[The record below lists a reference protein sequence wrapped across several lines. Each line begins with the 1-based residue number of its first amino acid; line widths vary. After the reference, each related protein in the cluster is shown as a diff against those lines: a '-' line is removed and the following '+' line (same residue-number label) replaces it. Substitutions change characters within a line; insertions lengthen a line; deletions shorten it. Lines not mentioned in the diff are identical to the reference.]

1 MARKRDGDQRR
12 RDLCD
17 AAIHVL
23 ADHGSRGLT
32 HANVDRYAEVADGT
46 TSYYYRTREALLR
59 GVGKRVGEIDV
70 ANLQSVCNEP
80 ADAEHPFLRLAQ
92 LTLLQAEGAGLAL
105 NRARHE
111 LLLGAAR
118 DPDLAAYSRQF
129 VGPITDM
136 THDAITRLRPGA
148 DNEDLRQAQATAVM
162 TFIAGVFARLV
173 GGDRSIRDPDELSST
188 LEALVVAIALR
199 DRDAG
204 TPRSS
209 GKNPQTLSRK
219 QIDTKR
225 STTPAQT
232 T

>member
-17 AAIHVL
+17 AAIQVL

-32 HANVDRYAEVADGT
+32 HANVDRYADVPDGT

-59 GVGKRVGEIDV
+59 GVGKRVAEIDV
-70 ANLQSVCNEP
+70 ANLQSVGDEP
-80 ADAEHPFLRLAQ
+80 ANAEHPFLRLAQ
-92 LTLLQAEGAGLAL
+92 LTLLQADGVGLAL

-129 VGPITDM
+129 VGPIIDM
-136 THDAITRLRPGA
+136 THDAITRLQPGA
-148 DNEDLRQAQATAVM
+148 DSEDLRQAQATAVM

-173 GGDRSIRDPDELSST
+173 GGDRSFRDAAELSST

-199 DRDAG
+199 DGDAAA
-204 TPRSS
+204 PRLS
-209 GKNPQTLSRK
+209 GKDPDTISRE
-219 QIDTKR
+219 QIDTR
-225 STTPAQT
+225 RATTPAQST
-232 T
+232 